1 MEGNNTKQIKS
12 FININKDTIKKRK
25 KDLQQTIKEKVIDNN
40 LKIKSIGIIVEID
53 ESKFGKRKFH

>member
-12 FININKDTIKKRK
+12 FININKDTIKKCK
-25 KDLQQTIKEKVIDNN
+25 KDLERTIKEKVIDNN